1 MTREQRDQEWKTLQ
15 EEVKKGGMRPFCRVV
30 AQDKRMWA
38 ESLDTPVLRLIAD
51 KDWRFGKYTPPGFV
65 VLAQRSIEVAGI
77 MLKDIVR
84 LLLGGQPVDVSL
96 PPEIVSGEL

>member
-1 MTREQRDQEWKTLQ
+1 MYTL
-15 EEVKKGGMRPFCRVV
+15 
-30 AQDKRMWA
+30 
-38 ESLDTPVLRLIAD
+38 
-51 KDWRFGKYTPPGFV
+51 PGFV